1 MFTKFLQQAQE
12 IVAQHRAEYYGH
24 YIMFGGGSTSST
36 TKTDPWSGQQPY
48 LNQAFQ
54 SARDL
59 YNNGNTATAPQYY
72 GSSTVAGFNP
82 TERNAI
88 SGISDTGMNGNSALN
103 SAGDALTNYN
113 NGSMLSASN
122 PYFQQMAQN
131 ISSTVTPQI
140 ESQFTHGNAM
150 NNPAAAFATSQ
161 GLGSAIGNLAYQNYN
176 DQSKNQLTAASLSPQ
191 QYQTQLG
198 GQQAALTAGQ
208 AQQTQDQSQLTDQ
221 VNRWNYNQQ
230 LPYQQLN
237 QFTNT
242 INGQY
247 GSTGSTTSPNQSLL
261 GSLFSDRRVKE
272 DIKRIG
278 SADNGLPIY
287 LYRYK
292 GDDVYHIGFMADEVE
307 KVSPE
312 AVSEYNGIKMV
323 NYKKA
328 IGE

>member
-1 MFTKFLQQAQE
+1 MFTKFLEQAKK
-12 IVAQHRAEYYGH
+12 IVAAHKDEYAGH
-24 YIMFGGGSTSST
+24 YVMFGGGSSTST

-48 LNQAFQ
+48 LTQAFN
-54 SARDL
+54 SASGL

-72 GSSTVAGFNP
+72 GSSTVQGFNP
-82 TERNAI
+82 TETGAI
-88 SGISDTGMNGNSALN
+88 SGIADTGMNGNNALN

-140 ESQFTHGNAM
+140 ESQFTQGNAM

-161 GLGSAIGNLAYQNYN
+161 GLGSAIGNLAYQNYS
-176 DQSKNQLTAASLSPQ
+176 DQSKNQLTAASLSPT
-191 QYQTQLG
+191 QYNAQLG

-208 AQQTQDQSQLTDQ
+208 TQQTQDQSALTDL

-247 GSTGSTTSPNQSLL
+247 GSTGSSTSPNQSLL
-261 GSLFSDRRVKE
+261 GSLFSDRRLKC
-272 DIKRIG
+272 DIERIG

-292 GDDVYHIGFMADEVE
+292 GQDTYHIGFMADEVE

-312 AVSEYNGIKMV
+312 AVSEFNGMKMV

-328 IGE
+328 MG